1 MSYSSKRVEVVNH
14 ISNKGLASRTYKEV
28 SKLNKNTYRPIKK
41 WTKDNKRHFTED
53 DIQIAKKGM
62 KRYLTTFAI
71 REIQL

>member
-14 ISNKGLASRTYKEV
+14 MSNKGLASRTYKEV
-28 SKLNKNTYRPIKK
+28 SKLNKNTYRPIRK
-41 WTKDNKRHFTED
+41 WTKDKRHFTEE

-71 REIQL
+71 REMQL